1 MPLASIIT
9 HGQSA
14 PCAIGIV
21 GFNVINL
28 SDGFFFFFFFVFLSA
43 VTVDC
48 VCNISRDLFVTCV
61 SIVSIG
67 TSKTC

>member
-9 HGQSA
+9 HRQSA

-28 SDGFFFFFFFVFLSA
+28 SDVIFSFSCIFVSCNFRL
-43 VTVDC
+43 C
-48 VCNISRDLFVTCV
+48 VIFHVIYLLRV
-61 SIVSIG
+61 
-67 TSKTC
+67 

>member
-9 HGQSA
+9 HRQSA

-21 GFNVINL
+21 GFNVLNL
-28 SDGFFFFFFFVFLSA
+28 SDGFFLFLVFLSA

-48 VCNISRDLFVTCV
+48 V
-61 SIVSIG
+61 
-67 TSKTC
+67 

>member
-28 SDGFFFFFFFVFLSA
+28 SDGFFFFFVFLSA

-61 SIVSIG
+61 SIMSIG

>member
-28 SDGFFFFFFFVFLSA
+28 SDGFFFFFCIFVSCNCRL
-43 VTVDC
+43 C
-48 VCNISRDLFVTCV
+48 V
-61 SIVSIG
+61 
-67 TSKTC
+67 